1 MGSVLKG
8 EQRERETRR
17 QGIGKA
23 FLGGER
29 HVSGEGCLEEGGK
42 GFVGSGTA
50 KRTCDYIINFY
61 QNNFSSSLSYQ
72 LPSILYSDYNSNL
85 LTRFHPQHHLLDQ
98 ATGPPPEQVPKPF
111 L

>member
-1 MGSVLKG
+1 MRTVLKG
-8 EQRERETRR
+8 EQGERETRR
-17 QGIGKA
+17 QGMGKV

-61 QNNFSSSLSYQ
+61 QDNFSSSYLISA
-72 LPSILYSDYNSNL
+72 P
-85 LTRFHPQHHLLDQ
+85 
-98 ATGPPPEQVPKPF
+98 
-111 L
+111 